1 MSVAHRFLE
10 HDIFQSIDQPSGS
23 RSVSAEFLTFRPSSE
38 DANTAASSIL
48 ALQAKTATMAVPGSQ
63 SVSSEAAAT
72 KLEARLLDMAVAT
85 DKVWLVCH
93 LGSRLFLMRCLCLDA
108 I

>member
-10 HDIFQSIDQPSGS
+10 HDIFQPIDQTSGS
-23 RSVSAEFLTFRPSSE
+23 RIVSPDAIALRPASE

-48 ALQAKTATMAVPGSQ
+48 ALQAKTATMAVPGRQ
-63 SVSSEAAAT
+63 SVSPEAAAT

-85 DKVWLVCH
+85 DKVSTLQVET
-93 LGSRLFLMRCLCLDA
+93 
-108 I
+108 